1 MKYHSPTYVAE
12 ADNEVAAIRG
22 RWGEVRGATASP
34 LPEGPA
40 RSGWRVP
47 IRAGAVRKML
57 YRRRRVGQ
65 GNYAIRAWKPWIN
78 SVR

>member
-1 MKYHSPTYVAE
+1 MKYHSPTCVAE

-22 RWGEVRGATASP
+22 RWGEVHGATASA

-40 RSGWRVP
+40 PSGWRVP

-57 YRRRRVGQ
+57 YGRRPAGQ
-65 GNYAIRAWKPWIN
+65 GNYAIRAWKLWIN